1 MDELSLDWETLRGV
15 NPRLVSCSISG
26 FGQSGELSEMPA
38 IEWSVQAASGM
49 TAAYVDPVADPL
61 RLGLSVLDPF
71 TGYVAFAKILA
82 ALRERDATGLGQRL
96 DVAMLDAAFT
106 LMWPQVVE
114 TLASP
119 AGEAR
124 PRLGRRGTMAR
135 FRTRDSTLFIAA
147 LHQRWFEA
155 LCEEIGAPGIA
166 ADARFVDADARA
178 RVPDELH
185 AELARRLEG
194 LSGRDLEPRLGAR
207 GIPAAVVR
215 SLDEAAALPQAVERG
230 LVVRARERG
239 PDLGAHTAEVL
250 AELAG
255 EGS

>member
-1 MDELSLDWETLRGV
+1 
-15 NPRLVSCSISG
+15 
-26 FGQSGELSEMPA
+26 
-38 IEWSVQAASGM
+38 
-49 TAAYVDPVADPL
+49 
-61 RLGLSVLDPF
+61 
-71 TGYVAFAKILA
+71 
-82 ALRERDATGLGQRL
+82 
-96 DVAMLDAAFT
+96 
-106 LMWPQVVE
+106 
-114 TLASP
+114 
-119 AGEAR
+119 
-124 PRLGRRGTMAR
+124 MAR